1 MIVSAGLILIVS
13 VGLIP
18 IVPGSNPIEWLII
31 MNDKVNASLKLEQF
45 LPYRFN
51 QLAERISCS
60 LSTIYSSEF
69 GISISEWRIL
79 AMLGLQST
87 MTSSDISQKTRMDKA
102 KVSRAVQR
110 LEKLGHLVREKD
122 SQDHRVSHLSL
133 TDQGIELYNSIV
145 PKALEWEGRF
155 VSTLTAQEYRDLHN
169 LLNKLDQQI
178 KHCYLDKD

>member
-1 MIVSAGLILIVS
+1 MLLDC
-13 VGLIP
+13 LDKCKT
-18 IVPGSNPIEWLII
+18 
-31 MNDKVNASLKLEQF
+31 MNERVNASLKLEQF

-79 AMLGLQST
+79 AMLGQQPTMIST
-87 MTSSDISQKTRMDKA
+87 DISQRTKMDKA

-110 LEKLGHLVREKD
+110 LEKLGYLLREKD
-122 SQDHRVSHLSL
+122 IQDHRVSHLSL
-133 TDQGIELYNSIV
+133 TDSGVELYNAIV
-145 PKALEWEGRF
+145 PKALEWEGNF
-155 VSTLTAQEYRDLHN
+155 VGTLSAQEYRDLHN

-178 KHCYLDKD
+178 KHCYQK